1 MENQKRSSIRLFIRT
16 LTPSISSI
24 VGSVTVVLGIVGFHL
39 LLLTNQPDLI
49 LPHVTGGSGDQLT
62 RIYEDSI
69 LAPLDSLFGNSAMGV
84 LSTVFLWGIVGWVV
98 YLLIDFGIVSYQEW
112 RQSDE
117 DISYPGKNRFI
128 RHPMHGQIL
137 IRFAVRFSVGLVAVA
152 SLFLFRPIIKSL
164 FNNDILFLR
173 ASSPLE
179 MFKYASI
186 GIVSWLLVLHFY
198 VVLFRL
204 FAFRTRIF
212 GEIIE

>member
-1 MENQKRSSIRLFIRT
+1 MENQKRTNVKLFIRT

-24 VGSVTVVLGIVGFHL
+24 VGSITVVLGIVGFHL

-49 LPHVTGGSGDQLT
+49 LPHVTGSSGDQLT

-69 LAPLDSLFGNSAMGV
+69 LAPLDNLFGNNIMGA
-84 LSTVFLWGIVGWVV
+84 LSTVFLWGIVGWIV

-112 RQSDE
+112 RRSDE
-117 DISYPGKNRFI
+117 DIAYPGKNRFI

-137 IRFAVRFSVGLVAVA
+137 TRFAVRFSVGLAVIS

-179 MFKYASI
+179 MLKYAGV
-186 GIVSWLLVLHFY
+186 GIISWLLVLHVY
-198 VVLFRL
+198 VVLLRL